1 MSRQTAVLFI
11 YLFIMLMKDDKL
23 FNNETRGLATCTMTV
38 EKNKAQQLE
47 TLDTR

>member
-23 FNNETRGLATCTMTV
+23 FNNETRGLTCTMTV